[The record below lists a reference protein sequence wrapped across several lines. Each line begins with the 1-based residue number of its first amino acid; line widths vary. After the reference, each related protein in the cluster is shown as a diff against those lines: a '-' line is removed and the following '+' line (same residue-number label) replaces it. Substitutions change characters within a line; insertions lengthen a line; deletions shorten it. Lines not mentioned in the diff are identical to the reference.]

1 MLRRLPASIIIQMFA
16 AANDWLLTS
25 EEWTALALSL
35 RVSLCAVFVSLPFG
49 IALAYALAR
58 GRFWGRRLIE
68 LLVDLPLV
76 LPPVV
81 TGYLLLVLLGQRG
94 PIGSRLE
101 SWFGLRLV
109 FNWEAA
115 ALASAVVSFPLLV
128 RAVRLAF
135 EGIDPR
141 LAAAA
146 RTLGASRFDA
156 FRTVSLPLAWRGIVA
171 GTVLAF
177 ARSLGEFG
185 ATIMVAGNIAGE
197 TRTIPL
203 ALYSLV
209 NRRNGV
215 EQSWR
220 LVAVSILLAAAA
232 LVLSAWIERRRSPHE
247 PA

>member
-1 MLRRLPASIIIQMFA
+1 ML
-16 AANDWLLTS
+16 ANADPWWLTA

-35 RVSLCAVFVSLPFG
+35 RVSLVAVVVSLPLG
-49 IALAYALAR
+49 ILAAYALAR
-58 GRFWGRRLIE
+58 GRFWGRRLLE
-68 LLVDLPLV
+68 LAVDLPLV

-81 TGYLLLVLLGQRG
+81 TGYLLLVLLGPKGPVGGAIQR
-94 PIGSRLE
+94 
-101 SWFGLRLV
+101 WFGGRLV
-109 FNWEAA
+109 FNWQAA
-115 ALASAVVSFPLLV
+115 AIASAVVSFPLLV
-128 RAVRLAF
+128 RAVRVAF

-146 RTLGASRFDA
+146 RSLGASPVDA
-156 FRTVSLPLAWRGIVA
+156 FLSVSLPLAWRGIVA

-185 ATIMVAGNIAGE
+185 ATIMVAGNIEGQ

-203 ALYSLV
+203 ALYSLT
-209 NRRNGV
+209 NRPGGV

-220 LVAVSILLAAAA
+220 LVAVSIVLAALALAA
-232 LVLSAWIERRRSPHE
+232 SAWIERRHARRE